1 MSSGERACGCP
12 ICSLASPPAT
22 AASARYR
29 EALRP
34 ETCALLQP
42 EPERSRFLHGGF
54 ERPSSTRIR
63 VPEARSTPP
72 LTQRETA
79 RVHYTEARVRY
90 AETAHWTTLAQ
101 YGQNSVQHKNIVAKL
116 RVTLGNKATLPIPRV
131 IQVILICVT
140 GDVGTAA
147 HILKHSY
154 TLYTDDLVFFD
165 ISGDMVHNFRGA
177 MKNPQ
182 DTLEAER
189 MRLAVLNNDGSSFR
203 TLAYD
208 ESASSEDWLSDYSS
222 EDGLGVD

>member
-12 ICSLASPPAT
+12 ICALASPPVT

-34 ETCALLQP
+34 ETCALQQ
-42 EPERSRFLHGGF
+42 PERSRFLHGGF

-63 VPEARSTPP
+63 VPEARSTHA
-72 LTQRETA
+72 LTQHMVA
-79 RVHYTEARVRY
+79 RTHYTETRVRY

-101 YGQNSVQHKNIVAKL
+101 YGQNSAQHKNIVAKL
-116 RVTLGNKATLPIPRV
+116 RVTLGNKATLPTPRV
-131 IQVILICVT
+131 IQVTLICVA

-147 HILKHSY
+147 HVLKHRY

-165 ISGDMVHNFRGA
+165 ISGGMVHNFRGA
-177 MKNPQ
+177 MKNPR
-182 DTLEAER
+182 DTLDAER
-189 MRLAVLNNDGSSFR
+189 MRLSVLNNDGSSLR
-203 TLAYD
+203 TLAYA
-208 ESASSEDWLSDYSS
+208 ESTSSDDFSD